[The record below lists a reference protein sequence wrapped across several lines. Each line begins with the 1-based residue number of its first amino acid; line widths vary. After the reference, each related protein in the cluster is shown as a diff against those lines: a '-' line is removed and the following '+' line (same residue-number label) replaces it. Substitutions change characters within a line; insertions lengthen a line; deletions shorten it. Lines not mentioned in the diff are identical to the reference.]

1 MGEIVAIA
9 VGAEC
14 GVGVGVGVGA
24 GLIVKVTVL
33 VPVPLALV
41 AERMTLLYVPAVVGV
56 PEINPLFEGP
66 VKPGG
71 LLVAPQLPLGMAWFA
86 VIWYESATPTV
97 PVLSPLVM
105 VGAGVGV
112 GGGLIV
118 IVSGLVSLPFELVAV
133 MVAPYVPA
141 VVGVPEITPVVELKP
156 VKPGAGGIGLLE

>member
-1 MGEIVAIA
+1 M
-9 VGAEC
+9 
-14 GVGVGVGVGA
+14 GVGA

-56 PEINPLFEGP
+56 PEIDPLFEGP
-66 VKPGG
+66 VRPGG
-71 LLVAPQLPLGMAWFA
+71 LLVAPQLPLGMVWFA

-112 GGGLIV
+112 GGGGPMANAGVASVMARALPIV
-118 IVSGLVSLPFELVAV
+118 IAASRHL
-133 MVAPYVPA
+133 
-141 VVGVPEITPVVELKP
+141 
-156 VKPGAGGIGLLE
+156 